1 MARKGA
7 RKFKKQD
14 ILDAIIDS
22 AGNISLVARRV
33 GCSRRTMEN
42 YKEQDEDYR
51 LALEEARETFKDA
64 AINKLQQAVME
75 GNLTAIIFY
84 LKTQA
89 KDRGFIEKQEVLNSF
104 DQPFVMTQ
112 EQAESVYHK
121 RKDKK

>member
-121 RKDKK
+121 RQDKK